1 MTVDIN
7 PKANSIWFKPL
18 AILFGAI
25 LFNMVLILIQ
35 ELWKLL

>member
-1 MTVDIN
+1 MNVNIN
-7 PKANSIWFKPL
+7 PNAKTIWFKPL

>member
-7 PKANSIWFKPL
+7 PKANSSWFKPL

-25 LFNMVLILIQ
+25 LLTEVLILIYQ
-35 ELWKLL
+35 LWKLI